1 MVLVRFGVHGLK
13 FIDLWQ
19 LRPVGFARPPEQVLD
34 SQSGPEV
41 AAGGARLRLADAENS
56 FETLAVQYSNGS

>member
-1 MVLVRFGVHGLK
+1 MWCLVRFGVHGLK

-19 LRPVGFARPPEQVLD
+19 LRPPEQVLD

-41 AAGGARLRLADAENS
+41 AAGGARLRLPSAENS
-56 FETLAVQYSNGS
+56 FETLAVQYSSGS